1 MNEYQSMEMHHGA
14 VDVLYP
20 PRFELGSA
28 DGKVFDE
35 SAFHGGG
42 IAFIDNENISFYVD
56 KFKPHFNYGDADTDP
71 EVIYPVFTGSENLG
85 GIFGGGS
92 AYLGHSLGPPVEIDL
107 KYLNMLLNAKK
118 LKASVS
124 FDFSST
130 AENTVPTSFTS
141 NVTSTGTIEGSF
153 DKLELEIITDLS
165 DPDTGLGHFAR
176 RYRRDI
182 SSKLAQLNP
191 LSSPEFAG
199 EINEYATESYAAS
212 AGGAGGSDSY
222 PTYFRLREFKHSLPH
237 ALPRLT
243 FIEDVRFFNIEDIN
257 YDDNYSYSYAVSES
271 DVKSGNY
278 SVGYDV
284 TGNNYLWSSH
294 SFGVGFILVTPTKVY
309 AFPHIN
315 GRIAHENGGIGIGYT
330 SIYSETYPAY
340 SQGYEGEGEN
350 EGSINLPPV
359 AVSTMNFL
367 GVSIPI
373 YFYYLAM
380 NDAGT
385 GPFKEYPTA
394 SCAGTSFDISV
405 EEEW

>member
-14 VDVLYP
+14 VDVRYP
-20 PRFELGSA
+20 PRESGSSY
-28 DGKVFDE
+28 GKVFDE

-42 IAFIDNENISFYVD
+42 IAFIDNEDISFYVD

-92 AYLGHSLGPPVEIDL
+92 AYLGHCLGPPVEIDL

-124 FDFSST
+124 FNFSST
-130 AENTVPTSFTS
+130 AENDYFTS

-153 DKLELEIITDLS
+153 DMLELEILTDFT
-165 DPDTGLGHFAR
+165 DPDKELGHFAR

-182 SSKLAQLNP
+182 SSKVAQLNP
-191 LSSPEFAG
+191 LSSPEFDG
-199 EINEYATESYAAS
+199 EINEYATESY
-212 AGGAGGSDSY
+212 GGGTGESDAY

-243 FIEDVRFFNIEDIN
+243 FIEDVALYNIEDIN
-257 YDDNYSYSYAVSES
+257 FDDNYSYSYAVSES

-278 SVGYDV
+278 SVSYDV
-284 TGNNYLWSSH
+284 TGNHYLWSSH

-315 GRIAHENGGIGIGYT
+315 GRIAHETGGIGIGYT
-330 SIYSETYPAY
+330 SIHSETYPAY
-340 SQGYEGEGEN
+340 SYYDES
-350 EGSINLPPV
+350 SINLPPV
-359 AVSTMNFL
+359 AVSTMNFF

-373 YFYYLAM
+373 YFYYLVT
-380 NDAGT
+380 NYAGT
-385 GPFKEYPTA
+385 GPLKEYPTA
-394 SCAGTSFDISV
+394 TCAGSFDISV

>member
-14 VDVLYP
+14 VDVRYP
-20 PRFELGSA
+20 PRESGSSY
-28 DGKVFDE
+28 GKVFDE

-42 IAFIDNENISFYVD
+42 IAFIDTEDISFYLD
-56 KFKPHFNYGDADTDP
+56 KFKPHFEYGDDDTDP

-85 GIFGGGS
+85 EIFGGGS
-92 AYLGHSLGPPVEIDL
+92 AYLGHCLGPPVEIDL

-118 LKASVS
+118 LKASVN
-124 FDFSST
+124 FNFSST
-130 AENTVPTSFTS
+130 AENDWPTIFTS
-141 NVTSTGTIEGSF
+141 NATSTGTIEGSF
-153 DKLELEIITDLS
+153 DKLELEIISDFS
-165 DPDTGLGHFAR
+165 DPDKELGHFAR

-182 SSKLAQLNP
+182 SSKVAQLNP

-212 AGGAGGSDSY
+212 AGGTGGSDAY
-222 PTYFRLREFKHSLPH
+222 PTYFGLREFKHSLPH

-243 FIEDVRFFNIEDIN
+243 FIEDVSLYNIEDIN
-257 YDDNYSYSYAVSES
+257 YDDNYLYSYDVSES

-278 SVGYDV
+278 SVSYDV
-284 TGNNYLWSSH
+284 TGNSYLWSSH
-294 SFGVGFILVTPTKVY
+294 SFGVGFFVVTPTKVY

-315 GRIAHENGGIGIGYT
+315 GRIAHETGGVGIGYT

-340 SQGYEGEGEN
+340 SPDYVFEGEDE
-350 EGSINLPPV
+350 SSTNLPPV
-359 AVSTMNFL
+359 AVSTMNFF

-373 YFYYLAM
+373 YFYYLVA
-380 NDAGT
+380 NYAGT
-385 GPFKEYPTA
+385 GPFTEYPTA
-394 SCAGTSFDISV
+394 SCAGSSFDVSV

>member
-20 PRFELGSA
+20 PRFESGSHH
-28 DGKVFDE
+28 GKLFDE

-56 KFKPHFNYGDADTDP
+56 KFKPHFEYGDADTDP
-71 EVIYPVFTGSENLG
+71 EVIYPVFTGSYNLG
-85 GIFGGGS
+85 EIFPTGS
-92 AYLGHSLGPPVEIDL
+92 AYLGHCLGPPVEIDK

-124 FDFSST
+124 FNFSTT
-130 AENTVPTSFTS
+130 AENPFNSFTS
-141 NVTSTGTIEGSF
+141 NATSTGTIEGSF
-153 DKLELEIITDLS
+153 DKLELEILTDLS
-165 DPDTGLGHFAR
+165 DPNNRLGHFAR

-182 SSKLAQLNP
+182 SSKVAQLNP
-191 LSSPEFAG
+191 LSSPEFNG
-199 EINEYATESYAAS
+199 EINEYATESYAIS
-212 AGGAGGSDSY
+212 AGGTGGSDSY
-222 PTYFRLREFKHSLPH
+222 PTYFRLREFEQSLPH

-243 FIEDVRFFNIEDIN
+243 FMEDVRLYKIEDIN
-257 YDDNYSYSYAVSES
+257 NYDDNHSYSYDVSES

-278 SVGYDV
+278 SVSYDV
-284 TGNNYLWSSH
+284 TGNMFLSSSH

-315 GRIAHENGGIGIGYT
+315 GRIAPDVGRFGIGYT

-340 SQGYEGEGEN
+340 YTGWAGETNVGD
-350 EGSINLPPV
+350 SINLPPV
-359 AVSTMNFL
+359 AVSTMNFF
-367 GVSIPI
+367 GVNIPI
-373 YFYYLAM
+373 YFYYLVT
-380 NDAGT
+380 NYDVT
-385 GPFKEYPTA
+385 GPAAEYPTA

>member
-1 MNEYQSMEMHHGA
+1 MEMHHGA

-20 PRFELGSA
+20 PRFESGSYY
-28 DGKVFDE
+28 GKVFDE

-42 IAFIDNENISFYVD
+42 IAFIDNEDISFYVD
-56 KFKPHFNYGDADTDP
+56 KFKPHFEYGDADTDP

-85 GIFGGGS
+85 EIFGGGS
-92 AYLGHSLGPPVEIDL
+92 AYLGHYLGPPVEIDL

-124 FDFSST
+124 FNFSFT
-130 AENTVPTSFTS
+130 AENPTGGFTS

-153 DKLELEIITDLS
+153 DKLELEIITDLT

-182 SSKLAQLNP
+182 SSKVAQLNP

-212 AGGAGGSDSY
+212 AGGTGGSDAY
-222 PTYFRLREFKHSLPH
+222 PTYFGLRDFSNSLPH

-243 FIEDVRFFNIEDIN
+243 FIEDVRFLNIEDLN
-257 YDDNYSYSYAVSES
+257 YDDNYSYSYDVSES

-278 SVGYDV
+278 SVSYDV
-284 TGNNYLWSSH
+284 TGNYYLCSSH
-294 SFGVGFILVTPTKVY
+294 SFGVGFFVVTPTKVY

-315 GRIAHENGGIGIGYT
+315 GRIALDETGVGIGYT

-340 SQGYEGEGEN
+340 PSGYEGEAVFQP
-350 EGSINLPPV
+350 INLPPV

-373 YFYYLAM
+373 YFYYLAT
-380 NDAGT
+380 NYAGT